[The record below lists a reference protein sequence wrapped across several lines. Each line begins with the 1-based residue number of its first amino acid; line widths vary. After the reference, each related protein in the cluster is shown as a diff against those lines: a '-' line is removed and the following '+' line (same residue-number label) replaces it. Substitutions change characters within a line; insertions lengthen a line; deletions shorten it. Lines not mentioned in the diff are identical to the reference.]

1 MLFLRTTRFVTPLH
15 VTLGGMVQA
24 VYPGSFDPL
33 HNGHLDIIRRS
44 SRIYD
49 HLTVAVLNNPL
60 KDNKLFSI
68 EERVAIIEEVTKDI
82 ENVSAE
88 KFEGLLADYMRVK
101 GAKVIVKS
109 LRAISDFEYELQMA
123 HLNRQLNP
131 NVETTFIMTATR
143 WSYVSSTRV
152 KEIARYGAEVK
163 KLVPETSRRALAEKF
178 TEVRE
183 RVEVEGS

>member
-1 MLFLRTTRFVTPLH
+1 
-15 VTLGGMVQA
+15 MVQA

-60 KDNKLFSI
+60 KNDKLFTVD
-68 EERVAIIEEVTKDI
+68 ERVAIIEEATRGI

-109 LRAISDFEYELQMA
+109 LRAMSDFEYELQMA

-152 KEIARYGAEVK
+152 KEIARFGGAIK
-163 KLVPETSRRALAEKF
+163 KLVPETSHRALTEKF
-178 TEVRE
+178 ADVQETKVE
-183 RVEVEGS
+183 RG

>member
-1 MLFLRTTRFVTPLH
+1 
-15 VTLGGMVQA
+15 MVQA

-60 KDNKLFSI
+60 KNDKLFTVD
-68 EERVAIIEEVTKDI
+68 ERVAIIEEATRDI
-82 ENVSAE
+82 QNVSAE

-109 LRAISDFEYELQMA
+109 LRAMSDFEYELQMA

-152 KEIARYGAEVK
+152 KEIARFGGGVK
-163 KLVPETSRRALAEKF
+163 KLVPEPSLRALDEKF
-178 TEVRE
+178 A
-183 RVEVEGS
+183 EVETKVERG